1 METAKIAID
10 TNVLLYAYD
19 DKDSHKQDRAIEIL
33 LKRPYV
39 TQLVIF
45 EFMKVF
51 ERKFKKEKNE
61 ITKLTIKLLKE
72 LVYPLSQHS
81 DIYNY
86 AHFLVQR
93 YNYGLSDI
101 LVLSDSILNSCS
113 VLLSED
119 MCNGMI
125 VDKKLKIINPFI

>member
-1 METAKIAID
+1 MNIDRIAID
-10 TNVLLYAYD
+10 ANVLIYAYD
-19 DKDSHKQDRAIEIL
+19 NRNIHKQDRAIEIL
-33 LKRPYV
+33 LRKPFV

-45 EFMKVF
+45 EFIKVL
-51 ERKFKKEKNE
+51 ERKFKMEKKE
-61 ITKLTIKLLKE
+61 ISKLTINVLTE

-86 AHFLVQR
+86 AHFLTQR

-101 LVLSDSILNSCS
+101 LVLSDSILNNCS

-125 VDKKLKIINPFI
+125 VDKKLNIINPFL

>member
-1 METAKIAID
+1 METHRIAID
-10 TNVLLYAYD
+10 ANVLLYVYD
-19 DKDSHKQDRAIEIL
+19 SRDINKQNRAIEIL
-33 LKRPYV
+33 LKKPFV

-45 EFMKVF
+45 EFMKVL
-51 ERKFKKEKNE
+51 ERKFKREKKE
-61 ITKLTIKLLKE
+61 ITKLTIKLLTE

-81 DIYNY
+81 DIHNY

-101 LVLSDSILNSCS
+101 LVLSDSILNNCS

-125 VDKKLKIINPFI
+125 VDKKIKIVNPFL

>member
-1 METAKIAID
+1 MIIDRIAID

-19 DKDSHKQDRAIEIL
+19 NKDLNKQDKATSIL
-33 LKRPYV
+33 LKRPFV
-39 TQLVIF
+39 TQLVIL
-45 EFMKVF
+45 EFIRVL
-51 ERKFKKEKNE
+51 ERKMKMEKKE
-61 ITKLTIKLLKE
+61 ITKLIIKVISE

-86 AHFLVQR
+86 ANFLTQK

-101 LVLSDSILNSCS
+101 LVISDSILNNCS
-113 VLLSED
+113 ILLTED

-125 VDKKLKIINPFI
+125 VDKKLKIINPFL

>member
-1 METAKIAID
+1 MDIDKIAID
-10 TNVLLYAYD
+10 ANVLLYAYD
-19 DKDSHKQDRAIEIL
+19 NRDVHKQDRAIEIL
-33 LKRPYV
+33 LKKPFV

-45 EFMKVF
+45 EFMKVL
-51 ERKFKKEKNE
+51 ERKFKREKRE
-61 ITKLTIKLLKE
+61 ITKLTIKLLTE

-86 AHFLVQR
+86 AHFLIQR

-101 LVLSDSILNSCS
+101 LVLSDSILNNCS

-125 VDKKLKIINPFI
+125 VDKKLKIVNPFL

>member
-1 METAKIAID
+1 MDTDKIAID

-19 DKDSHKQDRAIEIL
+19 NRDVHKQDKAIEIL
-33 LKRPYV
+33 LKKPFV

-45 EFMKVF
+45 EFMKVL
-51 ERKFKKEKNE
+51 ERKFKREKKE
-61 ITKLTIKLLKE
+61 ITKLTIKLLTE

-81 DIYNY
+81 DIHNY

-101 LVLSDSILNSCS
+101 LVLSDSILNNCS

-125 VDKKLKIINPFI
+125 VDKKLKIINPFL

>member
-1 METAKIAID
+1 MNIDKIAID
-10 TNVLLYAYD
+10 ANVLLYAYD
-19 DKDSHKQDRAIEIL
+19 NRDISKQDIAIEIL
-33 LKRPYV
+33 LKKPFV

-45 EFMKVF
+45 EFIKVL
-51 ERKFKKEKNE
+51 ERKFKMEKNE
-61 ITKLTIKLLKE
+61 ITKLTLKLLSE

-86 AHFLVQR
+86 ANFLVQK

-101 LVLSDSILNSCS
+101 LVLADSILNNCS

-119 MCNGMI
+119 MCDGMI